1 MHSLPLLCVRVQH
14 PNLVGWHEV
23 VIAPSQAE
31 VSIIMELAA
40 GGNGRRALMA
50 RGALPEDDDWP
61 GQSPLLLARRK
72 FCQQVLSAGQRT
84 PGRMRRAH
92 RQRFA
97 PCFA

>member
-50 RGALPEDDDWP
+50 RGALPEDGDWP
-61 GQSPLLLARRK
+61 SARQVGCAVPRGNVLRRVSRSPCLT
-72 FCQQVLSAGQRT
+72 SH
-84 PGRMRRAH
+84 PSS
-92 RQRFA
+92 
-97 PCFA
+97 